1 MVVAAIPVV
10 GNNINKTVDGVPE
23 LKRLLFCA
31 VFGAALLLVV
41 YRPAFPTKHVGPA
54 AAATIR
60 KGKTT
65 KQQVRALL
73 GDPQDIERQVPIRQT
88 SGTELLTARYFASEI
103 WTYWTYSRHGTV
115 AAPGAR
121 HSRYFVVVYFD
132 AQGTVLDCETE
143 VDD

>member
-1 MVVAAIPVV
+1 M
-10 GNNINKTVDGVPE
+10 
-23 LKRLLFCA
+23 KRLLLCTMLG
-31 VFGAALLLVV
+31 VTLLLV
-41 YRPAFPTKHVGPA
+41 YRPVFPTKHLGPA

-65 KQQVRALL
+65 KYQVHALL

-88 SGTELLTARYFASEI
+88 PGSEPLAAKYSASEI
-103 WTYWTYSRHGTV
+103 WTYRTFSRHGTAH
-115 AAPGAR
+115 AAPGAKP
-121 HSRYFVVVYFD
+121 SRFFVVVFFD